1 MQKSSEKRSN
11 TIFFCSNI
19 IFTTFLAIKIAFF
32 CAGFT
37 VRFYSFCFL
46 CKTNLKVYRLV
57 FTRIQSTDSNRNGDS
72 YQHKRPM
79 PG

>member
-46 CKTNLKVYRLV
+46 YLTVYRLV